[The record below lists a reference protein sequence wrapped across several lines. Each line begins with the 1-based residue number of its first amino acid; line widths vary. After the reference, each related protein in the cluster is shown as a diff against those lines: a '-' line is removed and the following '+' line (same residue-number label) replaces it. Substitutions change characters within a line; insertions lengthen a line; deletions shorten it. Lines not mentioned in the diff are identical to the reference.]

1 MPLVPIE
8 LQAILVCSSITI
20 RLISPPINNSDKIG
34 NFLFYSPHP
43 RPASS
48 HFSNFQGVQSD
59 HLMRRQTQPFC
70 YELYLSYK
78 LINVVKNCFSILT
91 SKCLLLLHRFP
102 RPTSAK
108 VKVKNGVDLHLE
120 STLVFKSARN
130 SWTLSLPTEARWPPW
145 SLEELLLSKKRG
157 YKVDISPARFFPIP
171 PRRFCFA
178 NLVAFVRVPEE

>member
-59 HLMRRQTQPFC
+59 HLMRRETQPFC

-78 LINVVKNCFSILT
+78 LINVGKNCFSILT

-102 RPTSAK
+102 QPTSAIIK
-108 VKVKNGVDLHLE
+108 MRNDMDLQLE
-120 STLVFKSARN
+120 STLVSKSSRKK
-130 SWTLSLPTEARWPPW
+130 WTLSLPTEARWPPW
-145 SLEELLLSKKRG
+145 YLEELLLSKK
-157 YKVDISPARFFPIP
+157 KVMWLIIST
-171 PRRFCFA
+171 
-178 NLVAFVRVPEE
+178 